1 MTPEISSTPSGRR
14 RVTEEQLRATSG
26 LTGHFAPTTPGAV
39 LSAFKKA
46 APALHISRRLVDL
59 IDHLMGY
66 TIAADWRGAWNPVV
80 WPSNAEL
87 AECLGLELSRLKELI
102 REAIDAGLLIARD
115 HGTRKRFG
123 KRGEGGRIV
132 FAFGFDL
139 SPLAER
145 TPAFQLAAAEHQAR
159 SEEGRELRRE
169 ISRLRA
175 AILGLTEFGADSA
188 VPGQDWPALALEA
201 REMAAP
207 ARTERDP
214 CRLAPIAAGLQRLHA
229 QAEAAI
235 AASCSVENNPRE
247 PENRPH
253 YTTTNQLSIGKPI
266 ASDAKPADE
275 GSGGGKIATRFP
287 APDHAQSP
295 LRGFP
300 MTPAVA
306 LQIAPAFRGL
316 VPSARPTW
324 AEISEAAYVVR
335 SHLGISQHAYG
346 QACQVLGRSEAATAI
361 AAISAKHDAGLVRS
375 PGGLL
380 RYMVDAHQAGTLR
393 LDRTLFGLVDGAGGL
408 DRARGG
414 GGGRSGQ
421 GRGQH
426 RRDG

>member
-1 MTPEISSTPSGRR
+1 MTPEISPTPSGRR
-14 RVTEEQLRATSG
+14 RVTEAQIRATSG
-26 LTGHFAPTTPGAV
+26 LTGQFASTTPGAV

-87 AECLGLELSRLKELI
+87 AECLGLELSRLKELL
-102 REAIDAGLLIARD
+102 RAAIDAGFLIARD

-123 KRGEGGRIV
+123 KRGEAGRIIY
-132 FAFGFDL
+132 AFGFDL

-145 TPAFQLAAAEHQAR
+145 MPAFQLAAAEHQAR
-159 SEEGRELRRE
+159 REEGRELRRE

-175 AILGLTEFGADSA
+175 AILGLTEFGAGSV
-188 VPGQDWPALALEA
+188 VPGQDWPALALET
-201 REMAAP
+201 RELAAP

-214 CRLAPIAAGLQRLHA
+214 CRLAPIIAN
-229 QAEAAI
+229 EA
-235 AASCSVENNPRE
+235 
-247 PENRPH
+247 
-253 YTTTNQLSIGKPI
+253 T
-266 ASDAKPADE
+266 PADE
-275 GSGGGKIATRFP
+275 SSGGGKIATRPP
-287 APDHAQSP
+287 APDQAQSA

-316 VPSARPTW
+316 VLSARPTW
-324 AEISEAAYVVR
+324 AEVSEAAYVVR

-346 QACQVLGRSEAATAI
+346 QACQVLGRSETATAI

-414 GGGRSGQ
+414 RGSQHGKGR
-421 GRGQH
+421 R
-426 RRDG
+426 

>member
-1 MTPEISSTPSGRR
+1 MTPEISPTPSGRR
-14 RVTEEQLRATSG
+14 RVTEAQIRATSG
-26 LTGHFAPTTPGAV
+26 LTGQFASTTPGAV

-87 AECLGLELSRLKELI
+87 AECLGLELSRLKELL
-102 REAIDAGLLIARD
+102 RAAIDAGFLIARD

-123 KRGEGGRIV
+123 KRGEAGRIIY
-132 FAFGFDL
+132 AFGFDL

-145 TPAFQLAAAEHQAR
+145 MPAFQLAAAEHQAR
-159 SEEGRELRRE
+159 REEGRELRRE

-175 AILGLTEFGADSA
+175 AILGLTEFGAGSV
-188 VPGQDWPALALEA
+188 VPGQDWPALALET
-201 REMAAP
+201 RELAAP

-214 CRLAPIAAGLQRLHA
+214 CRLAPIAAELQRVHA
-229 QAEAAI
+229 QAEATI
-235 AASCSVENNPRE
+235 AVFCPVENHPTE

-253 YTTTNQLSIGKPI
+253 YTTTKQLNIGKPI
-266 ASDAKPADE
+266 ANEATPADE
-275 GSGGGKIATRFP
+275 SSGGGKIATRPP
-287 APDHAQSP
+287 APDQAQSA

-316 VPSARPTW
+316 VLSARPTW
-324 AEISEAAYVVR
+324 AEVSEAAYVVR

-346 QACQVLGRSEAATAI
+346 QACQVLGRSETATAI

-414 GGGRSGQ
+414 RGSQHGKGR
-421 GRGQH
+421 R
-426 RRDG
+426 

>member
-1 MTPEISSTPSGRR
+1 MTPEISRTPSGRR
-14 RVTEEQLRATSG
+14 RVTEQQIRATRG

-46 APALHISRRLVDL
+46 ASALLISRRLVDL

-66 TIAADWRGAWNPVV
+66 TIAADWRGVWNPVV

-87 AECLGLELSRLKELI
+87 ADCLGLELSRLKELI

-123 KRGEGGRIV
+123 KRGEGGRII

-145 TPAFQLAAAEHQAR
+145 MPAFQLAAAEHQAR
-159 SEEGRELRRE
+159 KEEGRELRRE

-175 AILGLTEFGADSA
+175 AILGLTEFGSGGV
-188 VPGQDWPALALEA
+188 VPGQDWPALATEA
-201 REMAAP
+201 RELAAP

-214 CRLAPIAAGLQRLHA
+214 CRLAPIAVSLQRLHA
-229 QAEAAI
+229 QAGAAI
-235 AASCSVENNPRE
+235 AAFRSVENHPTE

-253 YTTTNQLSIGKPI
+253 YTPTNQLNIGKPI
-266 ASDAKPADE
+266 ASDAKPANE
-275 GSGGGKIATRFP
+275 GSGGGKIAPRLP
-287 APDHAQSP
+287 APDQAVSA

-300 MTPAVA
+300 MTPTVA

-324 AEISEAAYVVR
+324 VEVSEAAYVVR

-393 LDRTLFGLVDGAGGL
+393 LDRTLFGLLDGTGGL
-408 DRARGG
+408 
-414 GGGRSGQ
+414 
-421 GRGQH
+421 
-426 RRDG
+426 RRKTTVTLATSE

>member
-1 MTPEISSTPSGRR
+1 MTPEISLTPSGRR
-14 RVTEEQLRATSG
+14 RVTEAQIRATSG
-26 LTGHFAPTTPGAV
+26 LTGQFASTTPGAV

-87 AECLGLELSRLKELI
+87 AECLGLELSRLKELL
-102 REAIDAGLLIARD
+102 RAAIDAGFLIARD

-123 KRGEGGRIV
+123 KRGEAGRIIY
-132 FAFGFDL
+132 AFGFDL

-145 TPAFQLAAAEHQAR
+145 MPAFQLAAAEHQAR
-159 SEEGRELRRE
+159 REEGRELRRE

-175 AILGLTEFGADSA
+175 AILGLTGFGAGSA
-188 VPGQDWPALALEA
+188 VPGQDWPALALET
-201 REMAAP
+201 RELAAP

-214 CRLAPIAAGLQRLHA
+214 CRLAPIAAELQRLHA

-235 AASCSVENNPRE
+235 AAFCPVENHPTE

-266 ASDAKPADE
+266 ASDVEPADE
-275 GSGGGKIATRFP
+275 SRGAKIAPRP
-287 APDHAQSP
+287 AASDQALSA

-346 QACQVLGRSEAATAI
+346 QACQVLGRSETATAI

-414 GGGRSGQ
+414 RGSQNGK
-421 GRGQH
+421 GRG
-426 RRDG
+426 RPSRGG